1 MKTLRFNF
9 IYLILI
15 FLFLLFGFNSNQVY
29 AKAMKKNPR
38 YVYSLP
44 YFKHK
49 TLKLV
54 EQLTQG
60 PKRWPMALKSLKM
73 AAHVYAKNH
82 IKYSIIVVAYG
93 PGLKAFVMT
102 YDAKYAKLLKKLN
115 KEGVQMVVCHHAMK
129 EAKVTTAMLYPF
141 VKVAYPEII
150 EYIVKKEDQGYAFI
164 KP

>member
-1 MKTLRFNF
+1 MKRLRFNF
-9 IYLILI
+9 IYLVLI
-15 FLFLLFGFNSNQVY
+15 FSFMLVGFNFKPVY
-29 AKAMKKNPR
+29 AKVMKKNPR
-38 YVYSLP
+38 YVYSLH

-49 TLKLV
+49 PLKLI

-60 PKRWPMALKSLKM
+60 PKRWPIALKSLKM

-82 IKYSIIVVAYG
+82 IKYSIIIVAYG

-102 YDAKYAKLLKKLN
+102 YDKKYGKLLKELN
-115 KEGVQMVVCHHAMK
+115 KEGVEMVVCHHAMK

-150 EYIVKKEDQGYAFI
+150 EYIVKKENQGYAFI